1 MFFVDFVTLRI
12 LMLNKQIDFFCS
24 VKPFCQSPFGIGDG
38 KSMIQSSA
46 VAAATPAWQGR
57 AIATSRLRLMEFSAY
72 VQQRGEE
79 NNYQRHL
86 FVHIASPLSYR

>member
-1 MFFVDFVTLRI
+1 
-12 LMLNKQIDFFCS
+12 
-24 VKPFCQSPFGIGDG
+24 
-38 KSMIQSSA
+38 MIQSSA

-86 FVHIASPLSYR
+86 FVHIASPLSYRLVSFLPYCLFTLLPKYRGARSTFVLKTLLLKVGFFRN

>member
-1 MFFVDFVTLRI
+1 MHLGFQYTLLIFIYSFFS
-12 LMLNKQIDFFCS
+12 S
-24 VKPFCQSPFGIGDG
+24 VKPFCQSPFGGMGVDA
-38 KSMIQSSA
+38 KSMIQNSA

-57 AIATSRLRLMEFSAY
+57 AIATQRLRLMEFTAY

-79 NNYQRHL
+79 NNYHRHL